1 MNDEILIFLLHI
13 VTWNSASGAFVYI
26 WTESAM
32 EPRFSE
38 VPRDWGNLF
47 LKSKVR
53 YIEHFHLTNFRENY
67 QNVRYIEVR
76 GGTPGNSSWGCAA
89 PFFKFWPY
97 FRPKKCNFLHPF
109 SHQTSKI
116 HIPFKTWSLGRN
128 YVISTRLGK
137 QTLGLG
143 LGLIIQ
149 IHFEFAYFSFFLTYL
164 KLKREIRSYTP

>member
-38 VPRDWGNLF
+38 VPRDWANLF
-47 LKSKVR
+47 LESKVR

-89 PFFKFWPY
+89 RFFKFWPY

-116 HIPFKTWSLGRN
+116 HIRFKTWSLGRN
-128 YVISTRLGK
+128 YVISTRIGK
-137 QTLGLG
+137 QKLGLGLG

-164 KLKREIRSYTP
+164 KLKR